1 MSFFFIDLIVML
13 FHFVCVHFSLNRFCY
28 ECKPREKPR
37 TPRKTRRVFSE
48 VSDDEDQEEEEEE
61 AAEAEE
67 EAEAE
72 EGESEV
78 ESIHNET
85 CAVCQEGGNV
95 LCCDTCPAVYH
106 LECVNPPLRK
116 VPRGKWSCP
125 QCKTPPQE
133 KERIKLR
140 EKSKHSTYAKHY

>member
-1 MSFFFIDLIVML
+1 M
-13 FHFVCVHFSLNRFCY
+13 
-28 ECKPREKPR
+28 
-37 TPRKTRRVFSE
+37 FSE

-140 EKSKHSTYAKHY
+140 EKSKHSCSLLNISSTHLFYFVQRFRWTDIVVSINARSSDFGF